1 MYASVLL
8 FVLINNVKNTQQISS
23 VVVKLIIIVR
33 HHSNGADR
41 LFAIGQLD
49 YGEDYPTLITT
60 SPLFIDIDPPPPPPV
75 KIFSYLFELLMQKTN
90 YCSGLFL

>member
-33 HHSNGADR
+33 HHINGADR
-41 LFAIGQLD
+41 LLD
-49 YGEDYPTLITT
+49 DTR
-60 SPLFIDIDPPPPPPV
+60 
-75 KIFSYLFELLMQKTN
+75 LL
-90 YCSGLFL
+90 